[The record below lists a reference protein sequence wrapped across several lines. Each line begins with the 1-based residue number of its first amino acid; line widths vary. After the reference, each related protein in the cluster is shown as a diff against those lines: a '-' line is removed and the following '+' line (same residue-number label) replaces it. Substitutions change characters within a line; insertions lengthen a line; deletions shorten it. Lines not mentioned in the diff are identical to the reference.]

1 YLYLHSFPTRRSS
14 DLWIVV
20 HTFKLGGEW
29 VFIQR
34 FLAVKSPKDARKS
47 AYLLGILYL
56 VSPVIW
62 MLPAMIYRIVD
73 PNANPEQAYFLA
85 CAAVLPAGMMGL
97 LLASMFSA
105 AASYIDGEINVYAG
119 AITNDWYKAL
129 IRPSASDI
137 ELVTVGR
144 ISTFL
149 IGAIIICGAVAKI
162 GRASCR
168 ERVYVTV

>member
-73 PNANPEQAYFLA
+73 PNANPEQAYFLR
-85 CAAVLPAGMMGL
+85 
-97 LLASMFSA
+97 SEEHTS
-105 AASYIDGEINVYAG
+105 
-119 AITNDWYKAL
+119 
-129 IRPSASDI
+129 
-137 ELVTVGR
+137 ELQ
-144 ISTFL
+144 S
-149 IGAIIICGAVAKI
+149 
-162 GRASCR
+162 R
-168 ERVYVTV
+168 ENL